1 MLYVQF
7 GSMDF
12 RFFYSKF
19 LHTVTE
25 KFLTLLRTFV
35 SQGDWKWQ
43 GGGYTD
49 KSSEREEDV
58 YLSDTIL
65 DQVFS
70 SDVYIPRSSET
81 PIVYYHTAL
90 LPSSLDNRNRKRQH
104 ETSMPYEDKQFD
116 AIISNAGVNSSSI
129 DTMFKNT
136 LQNHKRFKSN
146 HAYHQQG
153 EEQ

>member
-1 MLYVQF
+1 MPSLRCIPLTGAALKAFYVHQAE
-7 GSMDF
+7 
-12 RFFYSKF
+12 
-19 LHTVTE
+19 TE
-25 KFLTLLRTFV
+25 GTCP
-35 SQGDWKWQ
+35 
-43 GGGYTD
+43 YTD
-49 KSSEREEDV
+49 KSIKREEEG